1 MIDLD
6 SGTLCG
12 SIPPLITPFRDGA
25 VDLDTYAALVDWHV
39 REGSHGVVVCGTS
52 GEPSVLTT
60 SERRQLAEVA
70 IAAAAGRIP
79 VVVATGSQSHAETVE
94 LTEHA
99 AGVGAAALLVVTPY
113 YIRPPRRGLV
123 AYFVDLASRS
133 DLPLLV
139 YHIPGRA
146 AVGVDIGVLTD
157 IAERAPTFVGM
168 KHAAADL
175 SLVTETLL
183 TFGPE
188 FRVLVGLEELSYP
201 MLALGASGMVN
212 AVGNVV
218 PAKVVELY
226 EAVASGGFADGRRMH
241 EELFQL
247 NRAVFFDTNPIP
259 VKYMMWRLGVLPND
273 EHRLPMMPATPELA
287 GRLDAVLAAA
297 GLATIRS
304 WRSTGTPRLAVDVGA
319 MISDPNA

>member
-6 SGTLCG
+6 PGVLCG
-12 SIPPLITPFRDGA
+12 SIPPLVTPFRDGA
-25 VDLDTYAALVDWHV
+25 IDLDTYAALVNWHV
-39 REGSHGVVVCGTS
+39 HEGSHGVVVCGTS

-60 SERRQLAEVA
+60 AERRELAEAA

-99 AGVGAAALLVVTPY
+99 ASAGADALLVVTPY

-123 AYFVDLASRS
+123 AYFVDVASRS

-146 AVGVDIGVLTD
+146 AVGVDIGVLTE
-157 IAERAPTFVGM
+157 IAEHAPTFVGM
-168 KHAAADL
+168 KHAVADL
-175 SLVTETLL
+175 SLVTEALM

-188 FRVLVGLEELSYP
+188 FRVLGGLEELSYP

-218 PAKVVELY
+218 PAKVVEMY
-226 EAVASGGFADGRRMH
+226 EAVATGGFADGRRVH
-241 EELFQL
+241 HELFEL
-247 NRAVFFDTNPIP
+247 NRAVFYDTNPIP
-259 VKYMMWRLGVLPND
+259 VKYMMWRLGVLPNY
-273 EHRLPMMPATPELA
+273 EHRLPMMPATPVLA
-287 GRLDAVLAAA
+287 ARLDAVLAAA
-297 GLATIRS
+297 GLVAA
-304 WRSTGTPRLAVDVGA
+304 P
-319 MISDPNA
+319 